1 MMKSTFL
8 LNNHSGFHARPAALF
23 VTEATKHA
31 SEVTL
36 INNKNREANAK
47 SILGIIGLGIEAQT
61 EFTLQVSG
69 SDEET
74 AFHALKSIIELKLVE

>member
-1 MMKSTFL
+1 MLKSTFL

-23 VTEATKHA
+23 VTEASKHA

-36 INNKNREANAK
+36 INNKSREANAK

-61 EFTLQVSG
+61 EFTLQVTG
-69 SDEET
+69 VDEEI
-74 AFHALKSIIELKLVE
+74 AFHALKSVIELKLVE